1 MRGARSGFSLAE
13 LLVAMTLTLA
23 VFAITLP
30 FVRAQSRALGANAGR
45 LDAEQ
50 IARYA
55 QRAIDRDLRV
65 ASADVGQPLL
75 VHAGPMAVSFN
86 ANLLAADTTD
96 PGALDVE
103 LGGDSTLTEAWRV
116 AQAAALPLTARSYPT
131 VNYVGLDGGLSRN
144 ETVSY
149 FLHPDTV
156 SGRDDVYVLFRQVN
170 ARDSVQIVRGVHV
183 PQDSAFFSYFRVTGG
198 ALTQVP
204 TGELPL
210 FWDSTAIAQIR
221 AVGVRSAGFFRNRQE
236 NTDVI
241 RTVNW
246 RVRLAN
252 RGTAGTASCA
262 EVPANPSN
270 VQAQAPTGG
279 PTAPFFARVRWNAS
293 ASDDVATGGV
303 SHYVVRTRP
312 ASDTLW
318 RPVATVPAT
327 GVSTY
332 EFEHHMPTLV
342 GSVRYGVQA
351 IGCGMLAS
359 GIAVSAQ
366 APTLP

>member
-1 MRGARSGFSLAE
+1 MLRPRAGFSLAE

-55 QRAIDRDLRV
+55 QRAVDHDLRV

-86 ANLLAADTTD
+86 ANLLAADSTD
-96 PGALDVE
+96 PGALDV
-103 LGGDSTLTEAWRV
+103 LVGADSTLTEAWRV
-116 AQAAALPLTARSYPT
+116 AQAGTLPLTARTYPT
-131 VNYVGLDGGLSRN
+131 ADYPGVDGGLSRN
-144 ETVSY
+144 ETISY
-149 FLHPDTV
+149 FLRPDTV
-156 SGRDDVYVLFRQVN
+156 SGRSDVYVLYRKVN
-170 ARDSVQIVRGVHV
+170 ARDSVQIVRGIHV
-183 PQDSAFFSYFRVTGG
+183 PDDSAFFSYFRETGG

-204 TGELPL
+204 AAELPM
-210 FWDSTAIAQIR
+210 FWDSTAIAQVR
-221 AVGVRSAGFFRNRQE
+221 AVGVRSSGFFRNRQE

-252 RGTAGTASCA
+252 RGAAGAAACLEA
-262 EVPANPSN
+262 PVNPSN
-270 VQAQAPTGG
+270 VLAQAVTGSN
-279 PTAPFFARVRWNAS
+279 APYAIRVRWTAS
-293 ASDDVATGGV
+293 SSDDVATGGV

-312 ASDTLW
+312 ASDSLW
-318 RPVATVPAT
+318 QPVATVPAN
-327 GVSTY
+327 GASTY
-332 EFEHHMPTLV
+332 EYEHHFPTLL

-351 IGCGMLAS
+351 VGCGMLAS
-359 GIAVSAQ
+359 GIVISAQ

>member
-1 MRGARSGFSLAE
+1 MVRARSGFSLAE
-13 LLVAMTLTLA
+13 LLVAMSLTLA

-50 IARYA
+50 VARYA
-55 QRAIDRDLRV
+55 QRAIDHDLRV

-86 ANLLAADTTD
+86 ANLLAADSTD
-96 PGALDVE
+96 PGALDVQT
-103 LGGDSTLTEAWRV
+103 GADSTLTEAWRV
-116 AQAAALPLTARSYPT
+116 AQAGTLPLTARTYPT
-131 VNYVGLDGGLSRN
+131 ADYLGVDGGLSRN
-144 ETVSY
+144 ETISY
-149 FLHPDTV
+149 FLRPDTV
-156 SGRDDVYVLFRQVN
+156 SGRSDVYVLYRQVN
-170 ARDSVQIVRGVHV
+170 ARDSVQIVRGIHV
-183 PQDSAFFSYFRVTGG
+183 PTDSAFFSYFRETGG
-198 ALTQVP
+198 ALAQVP
-204 TGELPL
+204 TAELPM
-210 FWDSTAIAQIR
+210 FWDSTAIAQVR
-221 AVGVRSAGFFRNRQE
+221 AVGVRSSGFFRNRQE

-252 RGTAGTASCA
+252 RGASGGAACVEA
-262 EVPANPSN
+262 PANPST
-270 VQAQAPTGG
+270 VQALTPGG
-279 PTAPFFARVRWNAS
+279 PSNPYRVLVRWTAS

-312 ASDTLW
+312 ASDSLW

-327 GVSTY
+327 GVATY
-332 EFEHHMPTLV
+332 EYEHYMPSLL

-351 IGCGMLAS
+351 VGCAMLAS
-359 GIAVSAQ
+359 GTVVSAQ